1 MNSLSDNKLFISA
14 KKMTEP
20 FENIFVPSKVYVTIL
35 QLLENLFQTK
45 KKFFVSSL
53 VLVLNMKLPLAPC

>member
-1 MNSLSDNKLFISA
+1 MNSLSDNKLYISA
-14 KKMTEP
+14 KKITEP

-45 KKFFVSSL
+45 KKFFCLLTSL
-53 VLVLNMKLPLAPC
+53 GP